1 MAENHLPHILKQ
13 YWGYDSFRPLQHD
26 IITSVL
32 SGNDTLALLP
42 TGGGKSICFQVPA
55 MAKDGL
61 CVVVSPLIALM
72 KDQVENLQKR
82 GIKAVAVYSG
92 MTYREI
98 DRVLDNC
105 VYGDVK
111 FLYVSPER
119 MVTDVFRE
127 RLKRMKV
134 NLLAVDEAHCIS
146 QWGYDFRPEY
156 LKIAEL
162 RPWLPGV
169 PVLALTAS
177 ATQEV
182 VEDIQD
188 KLAFKTKHVFR
199 KSFERT
205 NLLYHVRNV
214 EDKDRKLVDIC
225 RKIKGTGLVY
235 VRNRRSTKALA
246 QLLQRHEVSADFYHA
261 GLSHNERELKQYN
274 WKNNVTRVMVCT
286 NAFGMGIDKPD
297 VRFVVHYEAP
307 DAPEAYYQEAGRA
320 GRDEKKAYAVLL
332 YNDADRTAALHKL
345 SLSLPDEAT
354 VKRVYQL
361 LGSYLNVAVGAS
373 QFHSY
378 PFDIAR
384 FSTMFKL
391 PPATVYHSLKVL
403 EQDGYL
409 QLSEAIHQ
417 PSRVHFRMNNMDLYR
432 FQVANAR
439 YDGFI
444 KMLLR
449 LYGGMFDEYV
459 QIHEQDLAVKTKLTV
474 QQVTDLLRQLHRL
487 HVLDYAESTDTPS
500 LTYLTERLDT
510 SNLSINRKLMQF
522 RHRVATE
529 KLHAMLEYA
538 AQYRNCRSRFLLNY
552 FNEEQLNWCKQCD
565 VCISMRDTDLDENGF
580 EQALSQLETLL
591 REPHSVQEI
600 VKALP
605 LKEDKT
611 LKLLQLVQEHLLV
624 IVTEKGQLIWE
635 KTSA

>member
-1 MAENHLPHILKQ
+1 MHGNQLHHILKH
-13 YWGYDSFRPLQHD
+13 YWGYDTFRALQQD

-32 SGNDTLALLP
+32 SGNDVLALLP
-42 TGGGKSICFQVPA
+42 TGGGKSLCFQVPA
-55 MAKDGL
+55 MAKEGL
-61 CVVVSPLIALM
+61 CLVVSPLIALM

-92 MTYREI
+92 MSYSEI
-98 DRVLDNC
+98 DRLLDNC

-119 MVTDVFRE
+119 LVTDVFRE

-162 RPWLPGV
+162 RQFLPGV

-182 VEDIQD
+182 VDDIQE
-188 KLAFKTKHVFR
+188 KLAFKTKQVFR

-205 NLLYHVRNV
+205 NVLYHVRNV

-225 RKIKGTGLVY
+225 RNIKGTGLVY

-246 QLLQRHEVSADFYHA
+246 QLLQRHQISADFYHA
-261 GLSHNERELKQYN
+261 GLPHKERELKQNN
-274 WKNNVTRVMVCT
+274 WKHNRTRVMVCT

-320 GRDEKKAYAVLL
+320 GRDEKKSYAVLL

-345 SLSLPDEAT
+345 SLSLPDVAT

-373 QFHSY
+373 QFHSF

-384 FSTMFKL
+384 FSSTFKI
-391 PPATVYHSLKVL
+391 PAATTYHALKVL

-417 PSRVHFRMNNMDLYR
+417 PSRLHFRMNNMDLYR
-432 FQVANAR
+432 FQVAQAR
-439 YDGFI
+439 FDGFI

-449 LYGGMFDEYV
+449 LYGGMFDDYT
-459 QIHEQDLAVKTKLTV
+459 QIHEQDIASKMKLTV
-474 QQVTDLLRQLHRL
+474 KQVTDLLKQLHQL
-487 HVLDYAESTDTPS
+487 QVVDYIESSDTPR
-500 LTYLTERLDT
+500 LTYLTERLDS
-510 SNLSINRKLMQF
+510 SNLGINRKLMQF

-538 AQYRNCRSRFLLNY
+538 AQYHNCRSRYLLHY
-552 FNEEQLNWCKQCD
+552 FNETHLPWCGQCD
-565 VCISMRDTDLDENGF
+565 VCMAMRDTDLDEKGY
-580 EQALSQLETLL
+580 ELALSQLRTLL
-591 REPHSVQEI
+591 EVPRTVQEI

-605 LKEDKT
+605 LKEDKAV
-611 LKLLQLVQEHLLV
+611 KLLQLAQEHLLV
-624 IVTEKGQLIWE
+624 IPSAKGEFTWK
-635 KTSA
+635 KTNG